1 MLWQHGTT
9 TGWTHAGDWVV
20 AGTGLSM
27 GTGRG
32 GGVWSN
38 FGPSRRRLGNRKG
51 MVVLRAVSP
60 GGLAGLGWFSHICC
74 ALCRLICWQGLEDWM
89 SRWTGTGKA
98 AHCGNLDDPSG

>member
-1 MLWQHGTT
+1 MALLLERDKGMRDEVLWQHGTT

-38 FGPSRRRLGNRKG
+38 FRPSRRRLGSREG
-51 MVVLRAVSP
+51 MIVHRAVSL
-60 GGLAGLGWFSHICC
+60 GG
-74 ALCRLICWQGLEDWM
+74 WQGWGSVHTSAVL
-89 SRWTGTGKA
+89 SAG
-98 AHCGNLDDPSG
+98 